1 MNFSPNFLCFLD
13 LTKCLGAASNPLAG
27 RMRPAG
33 RVFEVPAID
42 NKMKMIMI
50 TLTEFTFPLF
60 YKTPKHLNSL
70 ICSGIKYPVLKIFQR
85 FWLAVL
91 STNADEIRVRV
102 RLAPHKK
109 NTF

>member
-13 LTKCLGAASNPLAG
+13 LTKCLGAASNPH
-27 RMRPAG
+27 AG
-33 RVFEVPAID
+33 RVFEVPAKD
-42 NKMKMIMI
+42 NKMKMKMI
-50 TLTEFTFPLF
+50 TLTEFTVPLF

-102 RLAPHKK
+102 RLAPH
-109 NTF
+109 